1 MIKNKFVGICSLLCS
16 ALLIQGCT
24 TSAIDSETTGGQAT
38 AKPQAAKNILFIAV
52 DDLRPELNSFG
63 ASHIHS
69 PNIDALASQSRI
81 FLNHFVNSPSC
92 GSSRYTLLTGR
103 YGPNGNNALKA
114 RAKTMAKAAG
124 QVPISMPGWFK
135 EQGYTTIS
143 VGKVSH
149 YPGGQMGEHWNDES
163 QLEMP
168 DAWTKAVMPVG
179 DWQTPKGM
187 MHGLAHGE
195 IRVKP
200 SDMDVFQA
208 AEGDD
213 NIYPDGLITDE
224 AIKQLQQLTSNP
236 KNPFFLAVGII
247 RPHLPFG
254 APKKYLDLY
263 KDVEFPQNPFPN
275 KPEGLSTWH
284 PSGEFKRYNHWGK
297 DPVKDKA
304 FADEVRRHYAASV
317 SYADAQVGKILQA
330 LKASG
335 ADKNTIVV
343 LWGDHGWNLGEH
355 AIWGKHNLYEEA
367 LRAPLLISY
376 PDIPNP
382 GVSTKAVVETTD
394 IFPTLAKL
402 TGLSFAEPTHGQA
415 LLEQINTADKPG
427 HAAYAYWGRNRTL
440 RMDNFRL
447 TLFNNKAV
455 ALYDLNSPEK
465 ETKNVA
471 SQHPEVVDKMLKVL
485 QNKMKLNDS
494 F

>member
-1 MIKNKFVGICSLLCS
+1 MNKNKYVCLLVLLGSVLMGQGCITS
-16 ALLIQGCT
+16 ALDNVTPIKQ
-24 TSAIDSETTGGQAT
+24 QT
-38 AKPQAAKNILFIAV
+38 ARNILFISI
-52 DDLRPELNSFG
+52 DDLRPELKSFG
-63 ASHIHS
+63 ATHIHS
-69 PNIDALASQSRI
+69 PNIDELAAESRI

-92 GSSRYTLLTGR
+92 GSSRYSLLTGQ
-103 YGPNGNNALKA
+103 YGPNGNNALKS
-114 RAKTMAKAAG
+114 RAKALKIGNNQIA
-124 QVPISMPGWFK
+124 PSMPAWFK
-135 EQGYTTIS
+135 SNGYTTIS

-149 YPGGQMGEHWNDES
+149 YPGGQMGDDWNDES

-168 DAWTKAVMPVG
+168 NSWTKTIMPVG
-179 DWQTPKGM
+179 AWQTPKGM

-195 IRVKP
+195 IRVKS
-200 SDMDVFQA
+200 SDMDVYQA
-208 AEGDD
+208 EEGDD
-213 NIYPDGLITDE
+213 NIYPDGLITDS
-224 AIKQLQQLTSNP
+224 AIDQIQQLTKSP
-236 KNPFFLAVGII
+236 EKPFFLAVGII

-263 KDVEFPQNPFPN
+263 EGVEFPVNPFPN
-275 KPEGLSTWH
+275 KPIGLSTWH
-284 PSGEFKRYNHWGK
+284 GSGEFKRYNLWGK
-297 DPVKDKA
+297 DPLKDEA
-304 FADEVRRHYAASV
+304 FADLVRRHYAASV

-335 ADKNTIVV
+335 ADKNTIIV

-382 GVSTKAVVETTD
+382 GVSTKAVVETVD

-402 TGLSFAEPTHGQA
+402 SNLPLAYSTHGQS
-415 LLEQINTADKPG
+415 LLKQVNDADQQG

-440 RMDNFRL
+440 RMNNFRL
-447 TLFNNKAV
+447 TLFNNKEV
-455 ALYDLNSPEK
+455 ALYDLNSKEK

-471 SQHPEVVDKMLKVL
+471 AQHPDVVAEMLAMLK
-485 QNKMKLNDS
+485 NKMELNDK